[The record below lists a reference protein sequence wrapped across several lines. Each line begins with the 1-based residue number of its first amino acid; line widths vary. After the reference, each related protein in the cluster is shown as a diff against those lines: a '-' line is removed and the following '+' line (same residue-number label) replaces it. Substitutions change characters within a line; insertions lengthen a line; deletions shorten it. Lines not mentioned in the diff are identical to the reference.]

1 MIINNGLHFSLANQ
15 FLDATVTYRIRNIH
29 VDEYGVI
36 FVPNGYH
43 SSQLGI
49 SISIDDGQNF
59 IHRGLSNGIN
69 TPFSLHVE
77 SAATY
82 NKVLYIGT
90 QGGLGIAPY

>member
-29 VDEYGVI
+29 VDEYGII

-59 IHRGLSNGIN
+59 IHRGLSNRIN

-77 SAATY
+77 SVRPLTIKFSISVL
-82 NKVLYIGT
+82 KVV
-90 QGGLGIAPY
+90 